1 MNSFE
6 PTKSQIF
13 GSFDSFRLLI
23 TASSGSGKSQ
33 LVKTLMLDPSMG
45 LYYKFAID
53 KVFVFSPTLHIDDAW
68 VDVKDSLEK
77 RSTKELKSSENSQR
91 SMVKGYGG

>member
-45 LYYKFAID
+45 LYNKFAID
-53 KVFVFSPTLHIDDAW
+53 KIFVFSPTL
-68 VDVKDSLEK
+68 
-77 RSTKELKSSENSQR
+77 
-91 SMVKGYGG
+91 